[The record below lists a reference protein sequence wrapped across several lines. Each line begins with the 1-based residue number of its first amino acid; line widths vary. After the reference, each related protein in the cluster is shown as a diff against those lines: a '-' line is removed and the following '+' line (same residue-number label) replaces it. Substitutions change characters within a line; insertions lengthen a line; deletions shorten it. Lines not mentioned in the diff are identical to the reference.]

1 MESVAPEN
9 VSIIKEWFQENYE
22 NLPEGAI
29 LVQSSS
35 GQVWPYPALLYG
47 RGNWSAID
55 LLFSLPDVPMTFM
68 NEIDGEAYRVQIT
81 NVYTS
86 KDVKS
91 SEDNS
96 NNNQGNRLKSRSKS
110 LMRLIE
116 SKEQE
121 QREKEREGSNKG
133 MTRTNSKLALND
145 YIPQLDLSESISTII
160 NLSGVS
166 MNNARDIDNKQ
177 NNLVQ
182 SLKKDDGFDLNKIK
196 FRYDQRRELRAN
208 HKSLRFGDLVYLNA
222 YDNKNNVHPGIFAFA
237 RQTPEETGIFAIN
250 FREEETNFLL
260 DMSNLLGENGDS
272 NSICYIEDWT
282 SKSQGEYYFLR
293 ELTQSH
299 VTRKIGPYA
308 TVCFGFKK

>member
-1 MESVAPEN
+1 
-9 VSIIKEWFQENYE
+9 
-22 NLPEGAI
+22 
-29 LVQSSS
+29 
-35 GQVWPYPALLYG
+35 
-47 RGNWSAID
+47 
-55 LLFSLPDVPMTFM
+55 
-68 NEIDGEAYRVQIT
+68 
-81 NVYTS
+81 
-86 KDVKS
+86 
-91 SEDNS
+91 
-96 NNNQGNRLKSRSKS
+96 
-110 LMRLIE
+110 
-116 SKEQE
+116 
-121 QREKEREGSNKG
+121 

-145 YIPQLDLSESISTII
+145 YIPQLDLSESMSTII

-166 MNNARDIDNKQ
+166 MNNARDIDSKQ

-208 HKSLRFGDLVYLNA
+208 HKSLRYGDLVYLNA

-250 FREEETNFLL
+250 FREQETNFLL

-293 ELTQSH
+293 EL
-299 VTRKIGPYA
+299 R
-308 TVCFGFKK
+308 

>member
-121 QREKEREGSNKG
+121 QREK
-133 MTRTNSKLALND
+133 
-145 YIPQLDLSESISTII
+145 
-160 NLSGVS
+160 
-166 MNNARDIDNKQ
+166 
-177 NNLVQ
+177 
-182 SLKKDDGFDLNKIK
+182 KKEKEAIK
-196 FRYDQRRELRAN
+196 A
-208 HKSLRFGDLVYLNA
+208 
-222 YDNKNNVHPGIFAFA
+222 
-237 RQTPEETGIFAIN
+237 
-250 FREEETNFLL
+250 
-260 DMSNLLGENGDS
+260 
-272 NSICYIEDWT
+272 
-282 SKSQGEYYFLR
+282 
-293 ELTQSH
+293 
-299 VTRKIGPYA
+299 
-308 TVCFGFKK
+308 